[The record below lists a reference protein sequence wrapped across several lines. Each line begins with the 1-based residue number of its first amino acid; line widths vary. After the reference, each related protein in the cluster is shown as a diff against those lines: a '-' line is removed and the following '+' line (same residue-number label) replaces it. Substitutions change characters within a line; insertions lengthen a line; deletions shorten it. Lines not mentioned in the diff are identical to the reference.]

1 MHSLPRLIRPC
12 RGNREVCFANKPALQ
27 CAHGTCQCRLVWF
40 LSHLFVPCWYS
51 AHTDKD
57 PLVCRCSVSLSVNS
71 TLQRWAYRTSIH
83 LLSWW
88 ISPYIRSFHSKAL
101 LWKGVL
107 PQYWM
112 LIFPLYPRNP
122 ISCDEVWATLG
133 CAGREVGV
141 GLVRVRM
148 TFLWMS
154 DTTSCYFSFE
164 ALLLIFCLFQL
175 NVRL

>member
-1 MHSLPRLIRPC
+1 M
-12 RGNREVCFANKPALQ
+12 AYADPA
-27 CAHGTCQCRLVWF
+27 CRLLQICCSGTLKWT
-40 LSHLFVPCWYS
+40 SKCAYKR
-51 AHTDKD
+51 DKK
-57 PLVCRCSVSLSVNS
+57 VSLLGFNWLV
-71 TLQRWAYRTSIH
+71 RR
-83 LLSWW
+83 W

-175 NVRL
+175 NVRLWKVSYALYYSLLMYFCREVTRLCFNEMTTFL